1 MVPVAA
7 SRRSLSV
14 MSRGEGSQTEGPH
27 SSFSVSVARLLDRID
42 YRRADTAEAREA
54 IFRLRYQAY
63 MRDGTIIA
71 NASGTFSDHYDDT
84 DNVYLFGLY
93 IDGELASSIRIH
105 VATREHPYFPTLEV
119 FPEYLQPELD
129 AGKVIVDPTRFV
141 ADERLSRIHRA
152 LPYATL
158 RLCGMCARY
167 FKADELLAAVRA
179 EHQAFYRRIF
189 QHRMVCAPRPYP
201 LLAKPIGLMTIDYPA
216 VAEQVHR
223 RYPFF
228 RSTLFERRMLFERTP
243 VPTTPVSASLVS
255 ASLVSDKSGSCQRRT
270 TSGCR
275 TTSPLSWNAT
285 PRGSR
290 VRVTL
295 TGDNPALDADRGR
308 NCEIPKRRPRSVQKD
323 LAPAETLASRR
334 EARLRLLK
342 SRFARVVNDARH
354 AAHSSRCGRELAWN
368 ARMRRSLPASSI
380 FDDTRDVSRDLKSF
394 L

>member
-1 MVPVAA
+1 
-7 SRRSLSV
+7 
-14 MSRGEGSQTEGPH
+14 MSRGEGPHAEASQ
-27 SSFSVSVARLLDRID
+27 SSFSDSVANLLDRID
-42 YRRADTAEAREA
+42 YRRADSSEAREA

-63 MRDGTIIA
+63 MRDGTITA
-71 NASGTFSDHYDDT
+71 NATGTFSDHYDDT
-84 DNVYLFGLY
+84 DNAFLFGLY
-93 IDGELASSIRIH
+93 VDGELASSIRIH

-119 FPEYLQPELD
+119 FPEYLQPQLD

-201 LLAKPIGLMTIDYPA
+201 LLAKPIGLMTIDYQT

-243 VPTTPVSASLVS
+243 V
-255 ASLVSDKSGSCQRRT
+255 
-270 TSGCR
+270 
-275 TTSPLSWNAT
+275 
-285 PRGSR
+285 
-290 VRVTL
+290 
-295 TGDNPALDADRGR
+295 
-308 NCEIPKRRPRSVQKD
+308 
-323 LAPAETLASRR
+323 LA
-334 EARLRLLK
+334 
-342 SRFARVVNDARH
+342 
-354 AAHSSRCGRELAWN
+354 G
-368 ARMRRSLPASSI
+368 SLPANPVPANPAVESH
-380 FDDTRDVSRDLKSF
+380 DDKRLQDHLAPFVECDSARLAG
-394 L
+394 

>member
-7 SRRSLSV
+7 SRRSPSV
-14 MSRGEGSQTEGPH
+14 MSRSEGSQTERPH
-27 SSFSVSVARLLDRID
+27 SCSFSVSVAKLLDRID
-42 YRRADTAEAREA
+42 YRRADTAELREA

-63 MRDGTIIA
+63 MRDGTITG
-71 NASGTFSDHYDDT
+71 NTSGTFSDHYDDT
-84 DNVYLFGLY
+84 DNAYLFGLY

-119 FPEYLQPELD
+119 FPEYLQPQLD

-201 LLAKPIGLMTIDYPA
+201 LLAKPIGLMTIDYQA

-228 RSTLFERRMLFERTP
+228 RSTLFERRMLFERAP
-243 VPTTPVSASLVS
+243 VPASPGSESPVSESPGSESPVPANRDNRQLQDRRVPFVECDTAQLV
-255 ASLVSDKSGSCQRRT
+255 G
-270 TSGCR
+270 
-275 TTSPLSWNAT
+275 
-285 PRGSR
+285 
-290 VRVTL
+290 
-295 TGDNPALDADRGR
+295 
-308 NCEIPKRRPRSVQKD
+308 
-323 LAPAETLASRR
+323 
-334 EARLRLLK
+334 
-342 SRFARVVNDARH
+342 
-354 AAHSSRCGRELAWN
+354 
-368 ARMRRSLPASSI
+368 
-380 FDDTRDVSRDLKSF
+380 
-394 L
+394 